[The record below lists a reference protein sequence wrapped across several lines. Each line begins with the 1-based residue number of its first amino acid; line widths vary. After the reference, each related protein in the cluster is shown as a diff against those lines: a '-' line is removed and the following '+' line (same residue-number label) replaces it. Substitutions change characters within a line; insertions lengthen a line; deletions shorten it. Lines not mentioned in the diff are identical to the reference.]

1 MKSEPNPQPPRGFVA
16 QTEAAL
22 DRLGSLLSW
31 VWLAL
36 IGVIMLA
43 VILRFVFGIGRIEL
57 EELQWH
63 LYAVGFLFGI
73 VGCAVRDRHVRV
85 DVFRE
90 RLSPRARDWVDFYGV
105 LLFQIPVVF
114 FVLWSAIPLVTESFS
129 TGETSSAAG
138 GLPYRFILKAM
149 LPVSFMLLGVASL
162 TRFAEISRRL
172 FSEEHEN
179 PADEKIKR

>member
-1 MKSEPNPQPPRGFVA
+1 VTNEIGAPPKTEMASRI
-16 QTEAAL
+16 EAAL
-22 DRLGSLLSW
+22 DRLGSVLSW

-43 VILRFVFGIGRIEL
+43 VILRFFFGIGRIEL

-105 LLFQIPVVF
+105 LLFQIPLVF
-114 FVLWSAIPLVTESFS
+114 FVLWSALPLVAESFA
-129 TGETSSAAG
+129 TGEKSAAAS

-149 LPVSFMLLGVASL
+149 LPVSFALLGVASL
-162 TRFAEISRRL
+162 TRLAEISRRL
-172 FSEEHEN
+172 FSK
-179 PADEKIKR
+179 ASATRSQKKSRQ

>member
-1 MKSEPNPQPPRGFVA
+1 MKNESNPQPPRGFVA

-114 FVLWSAIPLVTESFS
+114 FVL
-129 TGETSSAAG
+129 
-138 GLPYRFILKAM
+138 
-149 LPVSFMLLGVASL
+149 SFMLLGVASL

-172 FSEEHEN
+172 FSDEHES
-179 PADEKIKR
+179 PAGENMKR